1 MGVCWELT
9 EELRKRSRLFFEFV
23 LPAIDMVEE
32 KNDLVVRIDLPGFT
46 RENIILRIV
55 EDILTINAKREE
67 QEQHAGTQYYKQRPL
82 NISRKVILPFSTN
95 DGEKLVGTAT
105 YENGV
110 VTLRIPVP
118 KSSYIPIT

>member
-1 MGVCWELT
+1 
-9 EELRKRSRLFFEFV
+9 
-23 LPAIDMVEE
+23 
-32 KNDLVVRIDLPGFT
+32 
-46 RENIILRIV
+46 
-55 EDILTINAKREE
+55 
-67 QEQHAGTQYYKQRPL
+67 
-82 NISRKVILPFSTN
+82 VILPFSTN